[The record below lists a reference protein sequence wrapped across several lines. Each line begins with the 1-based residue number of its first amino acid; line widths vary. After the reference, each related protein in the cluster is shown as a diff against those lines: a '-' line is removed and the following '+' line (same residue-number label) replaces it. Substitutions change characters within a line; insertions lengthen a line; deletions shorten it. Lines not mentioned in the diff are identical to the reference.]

1 MSACGPLAAVAVLL
15 LGCGLQPG
23 GGADGTVHFEQHSPS
38 DGAGTDDTRVQSP
51 GEVICT
57 GGVGCVG
64 EPCSGPE
71 DCASNWCV
79 DHLGA
84 QVCTIPCDGTCPP
97 GWVCGPVA
105 VGTPAE
111 VKVCLS
117 LHPTL
122 CRPCNSS
129 FDCLRVDG
137 MLGQCLSYGAA
148 GSFCG
153 APCSADK
160 PCPGGYECK
169 SATTIEGLVM
179 DQCLPVSGEC
189 KCTQASVDLGLWTAC
204 EVTSEAGTCPGKR
217 SCESTGLSSCLGP
230 VPQFES
236 CNKVDDDC
244 DGKTDEEGCAEDLC
258 GKPDACSAGEVEE
271 EVEPCAP
278 CSTRKRTRVCSD
290 TCQWGAWGEWG
301 ACDESGNICLPGEI
315 ETEDGFC
322 GQCGSDERKRTCTAE
337 CVWGE
342 WEEWSAC
349 AGEGVCPP
357 GVTDTATEGCGNCG
371 SHTRSRVCADNCQW
385 GNWGAW
391 GACTGAGPCV
401 PGQVDG
407 GGCDECAQKVCQAN
421 CQWGACGLKPGAN
434 CLWEQGKNWKCC
446 APGKWHF
453 CLPPVYGCVWS
464 GQCNPCSNCGC

>member
-1 MSACGPLAAVAVLL
+1 
-15 LGCGLQPG
+15 
-23 GGADGTVHFEQHSPS
+23 
-38 DGAGTDDTRVQSP
+38 
-51 GEVICT
+51 
-57 GGVGCVG
+57 
-64 EPCSGPE
+64 
-71 DCASNWCV
+71 
-79 DHLGA
+79 
-84 QVCTIPCDGTCPP
+84 
-97 GWVCGPVA
+97 
-105 VGTPAE
+105 

-189 KCTQASVDLGLWTAC
+189 KCTQASVDLGLWTSC

-290 TCQWGAWGEWG
+290 TCQWGAWSEWG

-322 GQCGSDERKRTCTAE
+322 GQCGSNERKRTCTAE

-385 GNWGAW
+385 GDWGAW